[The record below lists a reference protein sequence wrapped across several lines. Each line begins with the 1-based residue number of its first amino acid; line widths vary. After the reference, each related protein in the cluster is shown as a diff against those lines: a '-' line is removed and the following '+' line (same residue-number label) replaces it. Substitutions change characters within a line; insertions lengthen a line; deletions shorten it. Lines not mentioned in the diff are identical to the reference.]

1 MKRRTLDLL
10 LTWTG
15 ALLTVALIGAGSL
28 LMWGYTF
35 ANNQVKTQLA
45 EQKIFFPP
53 KAAFANAKVG
63 TEITPSMIP
72 SVSQYAG
79 QQMLTGAQA
88 EVYAD
93 DFIAVHLAE
102 IGGGKTYAQL
112 SSLAMADPT
121 NTKLAGQVE
130 TIFKGTM
137 LRGSL
142 LNAYGYWTFGQIAMW
157 ASYGAF
163 LVAIL
168 MLVLTLLGLR
178 HYRRVDDTT
187 VV

>member
-15 ALLTVALIGAGSL
+15 VLLTVTLIGAGSL
-28 LMWGYTF
+28 LLWGFNF
-35 ANNQVKTQLA
+35 ANSQVKTQLA
-45 EQKIFFPP
+45 EQKIYFPA
-53 KAAFANAKVG
+53 KVAFANAKVG

-93 DFIAVHLAE
+93 DFIAVHLQE
-102 IGGGKTYAQL
+102 IGAGQTYSQLSAQL
-112 SSLAMADPT
+112 IKDP
-121 NTKLAGQVE
+121 NNAALQNQVA
-130 TIFKGTM
+130 TVFKGTM

-142 LNAYGYWTFGQIAMW
+142 LNAYGYWTFGQIALY
-157 ASYGAF
+157 AAIGAF
-163 LVAIL
+163 IAAAL

-178 HYRRVDDTT
+178 HYRRVDDTA

>member
-15 ALLTVALIGAGSL
+15 ALLTVALIGAGSML
-28 LMWGYTF
+28 LWGYNF
-35 ANNQVKTQLA
+35 ANSQVKTQLA
-45 EQKIFFPP
+45 EQEISFPT
-53 KAAFANAKVG
+53 KAAFAHAKPG

-79 QQMLTGAQA
+79 QQLLTGAQA
-88 EVYAD
+88 EVYAN
-93 DFIAVHLAE
+93 DFIAVHLQE
-102 IGGGKTYAQL
+102 IGGGLTYSQL
-112 SSLAMADPT
+112 SAKAIADPT
-121 NTKLAGQVE
+121 NTALAGQVE
-130 TIFKGTM
+130 TVFKGTM

-157 ASYGAF
+157 AALGSF
-163 LVAIL
+163 VAAVL
-168 MLVLTLLGLR
+168 MLLLTLLGLR
-178 HYRRVDDTT
+178 HYRQVDDTS

>member
-10 LTWTG
+10 LTWVGTI
-15 ALLTVALIGAGSL
+15 LTIVLIGAGTGL
-28 LMWGYTF
+28 LIGYNF
-35 ANNQVKTQLA
+35 ANNQVTTQLA

-53 KAAFANAKVG
+53 KAAFAHPAVG
-63 TEITPSMIP
+63 SEITPSMIP

-88 EVYAD
+88 EVYAN
-93 DFIAVHLAE
+93 DFIAVHLNE
-102 IGGGKTYAQL
+102 IGGGLTYSQL
-112 SSLAMADPT
+112 SSKAQADPN
-121 NTKLAGQVE
+121 NTALAGQVN

-142 LNAYGYWTFGQIAMW
+142 LSAYEAWFFGQIALY
-157 ASYGAF
+157 AAIGAF
-163 LVAIL
+163 IAAAL
-168 MLVLTLLGLR
+168 MLVLSLLGLR

>member
-10 LTWTG
+10 LTWLGTI
-15 ALLTVALIGAGSL
+15 LTVVLIGAGVGL
-28 LMWGYTF
+28 LIGYNF
-35 ANNQVKTQLA
+35 ANNQVTTQLA

-53 KAAFANAKVG
+53 KAAFANPKDG
-63 TEITPSMIP
+63 SEITPSMVP

-88 EVYAD
+88 EVYAN
-93 DFIAVHLAE
+93 DFIAVHLKE
-102 IGGGKTYAQL
+102 IGGGLTYAQL
-112 SSLAMADPT
+112 SSKAQADPN
-121 NTKLAGQVE
+121 NTALANQVN

-142 LNAYGYWTFGQIAMW
+142 LNAYGYWFFGQIALY
-157 ASYGAF
+157 AAIGAF
-163 LVAIL
+163 VAAAL
-168 MLVLTLLGLR
+168 MLALTLLGLR